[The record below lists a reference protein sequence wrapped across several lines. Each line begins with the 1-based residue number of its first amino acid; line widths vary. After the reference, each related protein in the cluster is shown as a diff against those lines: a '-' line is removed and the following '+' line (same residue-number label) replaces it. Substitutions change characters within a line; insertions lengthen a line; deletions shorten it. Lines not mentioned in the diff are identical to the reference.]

1 MHLCLFEDAAVRH
14 LEPLVLTRAAGD
26 LRLGIRTLFEA
37 QRAAFPHDGVVLHT
51 RRLVADVT
59 AQEHPDATVNALP
72 DDHGGLL
79 IVNARYRPEPGALLE
94 RLRAAAELGEPAR
107 AFVQGD
113 TLVAAWLPNPTATLL
128 EGDAIGMDD
137 LEGTATET
145 ISGAQLVTYL
155 WDLLDDV
162 GGRIAQDVE
171 ALGHRGHDG
180 ATVHDG
186 ALLVNPN
193 AIYLAPGAT
202 VKPGAIV
209 TAEHGPVYVGPGATI
224 FEGAVAKGP
233 FYLGEKAQLKML
245 SRIEESAV
253 GPWSKVGGEV
263 SASVVHSY
271 ANKGHDGYLGN
282 AYLGRW
288 CNLGADTNTSNLR
301 NDYGQV
307 TLFDAVADTFLPS
320 GRQFLGLVMGD
331 HSKAGINTMFNT
343 GTVVGV
349 SCNLYGGGFAP
360 RRVPS
365 FSWGGWQDGGLVR
378 YRLDKALR
386 VAEAVMQRRNVPLTD
401 ADRAMLAAIAGVDV

>member
-37 QRAAFPHDGVVLHT
+37 QQAAFPHGGVVLHT

-59 AQEHPDATVNALP
+59 TQEHPDAMVNALP
-72 DDHGGLL
+72 DNHGGLL
-79 IVNARYRPEPGALLE
+79 LVNARYRPEPGDLLD
-94 RLRAAAELGEPAR
+94 RLRAAAQPNEPAR
-107 AFVQGD
+107 AFVQDD
-113 TLVAAWLPNPTATLL
+113 TLVAAWLPDPSATLL
-128 EGDAIGMDD
+128 DADFIGLDD
-137 LEGTATET
+137 LESIATET
-145 ISGAQLVTYL
+145 VSDAKLVTYL
-155 WDLLDDV
+155 WDLLNDV
-162 GGRIAQDVE
+162 GGRIEQDFK

-186 ALLVNPN
+186 ALLVNPDN
-193 AIYLAPGAT
+193 IYLAPGAT
-202 VKPGAIV
+202 IKPGAIV
-209 TAEHGPVYVGPGATI
+209 TAEKGPIYLGPGATI

-233 FYLGEKAQLKML
+233 VYLGEKAQLKTL
-245 SRIEESAV
+245 SRIEGSAV

-271 ANKGHDGYLGN
+271 TNKGHDGYLGN
-282 AYLGRW
+282 SYLGRW

-301 NDYGQV
+301 NDYGEV
-307 TLFDAVADTFLPS
+307 TLFDAVADTFMPS
-320 GRQFLGLVMGD
+320 GTQFLGLVMGD

-386 VAEAVMQRRNVPLTD
+386 VAEAVMQRRSVALTD
-401 ADRAMLAAIAGVDV
+401 ADRAMLSAIASV